1 MQIKEVQTQREI
13 EEVRNLFREYEAF
26 LDADLCFQDFEE
38 ELASLPSKYVRPT
51 GALLIALEGEKA
63 IGCVALRKLGE
74 SVCEMKRL
82 YVKPEAR
89 RTGLGRRLAQEII
102 LVARELGYTLMRLD
116 TLNRLTQAMHLYET
130 LGFRKTKPYYA
141 NPLPDVVCWEFE
153 LKKEVADQQDAAMDA
168 AKPRR

>member
-13 EEVRNLFREYEAF
+13 EEVRSLFLEYEAF
-26 LDADLCFQDFEE
+26 LDADLCFQGFEE

-51 GALLIALEGEKA
+51 GALLIALDGEKA
-63 IGCVALRKLGE
+63 IGCVALRKLEE

-102 LVARELGYTLMRLD
+102 LVACELGYTLMRLD
-116 TLNRLTQAMHLYET
+116 TLNRLTQAMHLYER

-141 NPLPDVVCWEFE
+141 NPLSDVVYWEFE
-153 LKKEVADQQDAAMDA
+153 LKEATADQQDAA
-168 AKPRR
+168 KPRR